1 MWIDAFVVEQLLG
14 VSFVIA
20 ILVWGAVMSKY
31 K

>member
-1 MWIDAFVVEQLLG
+1 MWIDAFVVEHLLG
-14 VSFVIA
+14 ISIVIA

>member
-14 VSFVIA
+14 VSVVIV